1 MRNIEKIK
9 SNKEEIEAIKH
20 LFPSYPKTAYLH
32 FETDAKLKDSE
43 ETDDVFLQWDKIY
56 LEIDKMTPHKKVSVL
71 IQEKMDGSNAGMMF
85 DQDKIGSKDGHIHVR
100 NRDHILRKNYLVN
113 KDSSAKVQFL
123 PFFNEAHARQKS
135 LAKLN
140 KECDQI
146 VGVFGEW
153 MYALHSTLYD
163 ELPSTFFAFDIWLT
177 RDKKFLDPV
186 QAHQMLLEAGFEV
199 PHTKLAVSSLP
210 LSELEATVKASLQDH
225 HTNDWKSFYNSESK
239 DKSEGLYIKIG
250 NPEAHFLISR
260 FKMVRA
266 DYQSNLYWDEKKISR
281 QKIR

>member
-1 MRNIEKIK
+1 MKNIEKIK
-9 SNKEEIEAIKH
+9 SNKEEIETIKN

-32 FETDAKLKDSE
+32 FETDTKIKNSE
-43 ETDDVFLQWDKIY
+43 DTDDLFLQWDKIY
-56 LEIDKMTPHKKVSVL
+56 LEIDKMAPEKKVSVL

-85 DQDKIGSKDGHIHVR
+85 NQDRIGSKDGHIYVR

-123 PFFNEAHARQKS
+123 PFFNEAHAKQKS
-135 LAKLN
+135 LTKLN
-140 KECDQI
+140 KECEQV

-186 QAHQMLLEAGFEV
+186 KANKLLLGVGFEV
-199 PHTKLAVSSLP
+199 PHTKLSVSSLP
-210 LSELEATVKASLQDH
+210 LTDLEATVNASLQVH
-225 HTNDWKSFYNSESK
+225 HTNDWKSFYNTESK

-250 NPEAHFLISR
+250 NPESHFLISR